1 MFAVLWITYMQ
12 KLYSYTYTYC
22 VLICLDSS
30 ALRSKKQQGST
41 GGNYWKGIGRD
52 QQKFSEHGGDGEYDG

>member
-12 KLYSYTYTYC
+12 KLYSYTYIYC

-41 GGNYWKGIGRD
+41 GGNYWKETD
-52 QQKFSEHGGDGEYDG
+52 QKFSEHGGDGEYDG

>member
-1 MFAVLWITYMQ
+1 M
-12 KLYSYTYTYC
+12 
-22 VLICLDSS
+22 DSS
-30 ALRSKKQQGST
+30 ALRSKKQQGSM